1 MIART
6 WRVFSSR
13 DRKERL
19 ARRRQCPC
27 ALVCTPLK
35 PPLGMQF
42 DPLVPS
48 TRPLLYLIVSA
59 ACFLL
64 LFWLQRPSSKP
75 NQALNDS
82 KSQTTAHH
90 SSNSSPLSSPTSP
103 RIPTTMILEPVIDRT
118 LVKQAYDA
126 FLVLDVEAT
135 CVQGADFNYPN
146 EIIEWPVL
154 LLRWKDKDITGKANK
169 LEVVDEF
176 RSFVKPVWRP
186 QLSPFCTALTG
197 ITQDDVDSAP
207 HFSTVLLTF
216 RDFLTRH
223 GLIDPLSGT
232 PLVKFCW
239 CTDGPWDVRDFVV
252 KQCFISKI
260 QIPIWLSG
268 DVMDVRRLVARWQDK
283 HDPHRKPKVQSSF
296 AQPQGTFL
304 PITRQLHLLGL
315 SPFEGRQHCGI
326 DDTRNVARIVIELAR
341 RGMRL
346 RPNTPINPNRRWPWM
361 GKYGKIL
368 EYQVFPAPVGSAML

>member
-1 MIART
+1 
-6 WRVFSSR
+6 
-13 DRKERL
+13 
-19 ARRRQCPC
+19 
-27 ALVCTPLK
+27 
-35 PPLGMQF
+35 
-42 DPLVPS
+42 
-48 TRPLLYLIVSA
+48 
-59 ACFLL
+59 
-64 LFWLQRPSSKP
+64 
-75 NQALNDS
+75 
-82 KSQTTAHH
+82 
-90 SSNSSPLSSPTSP
+90 
-103 RIPTTMILEPVIDRT
+103 MILEPAIDRT

-268 DVMDVRRLVARWQDK
+268 DVMDISTIRTGSPKYRWVNVNTY
-283 HDPHRKPKVQSSF
+283 PSSCVSHTVSVNS
-296 AQPQGTFL
+296 TFL